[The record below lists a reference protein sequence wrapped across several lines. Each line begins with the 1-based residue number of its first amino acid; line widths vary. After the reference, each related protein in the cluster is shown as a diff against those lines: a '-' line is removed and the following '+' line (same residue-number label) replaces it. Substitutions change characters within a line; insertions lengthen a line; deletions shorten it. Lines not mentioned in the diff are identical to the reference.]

1 MSQILDSVIHKYGIV
16 RYVALHCGPQDVCV
30 QWDRITAEAFL
41 FWQMAV
47 AELGSA

>member
-1 MSQILDSVIHKYGIV
+1 MDLVIYKHSTV
-16 RYVALHCGPQDVCV
+16 RYVALHCGLQDVCV